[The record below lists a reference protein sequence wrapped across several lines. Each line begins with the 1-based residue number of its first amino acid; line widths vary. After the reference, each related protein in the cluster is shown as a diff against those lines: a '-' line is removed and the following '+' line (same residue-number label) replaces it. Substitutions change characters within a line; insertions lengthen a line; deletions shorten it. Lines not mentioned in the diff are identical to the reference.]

1 MEHNQNT
8 IANHQR
14 VIQIKFHDHSWIFHQ
29 LLKKLAFV
37 KRLFGQLGTG
47 FSGHCC
53 CREMTVTERF
63 KQEAMY
69 GLSAGSKKVA
79 VSRGSTVLPIQ
90 IASLSMYNYY
100 FTTYRKIPKISPGAY
115 IFQRPF
121 LRGLFFGGA
130 YIRRGLSTEGNF
142 LFKWGRIFT
151 IFAVFY
157 FVFEGKFQ
165 VQAPQGACIWRG
177 DLTEGFLHYDFGGL
191 IFGGA

>member
-14 VIQIKFHDHSWIFHQ
+14 VIQIKFHDHSWLFHQ
-29 LLKKLAFV
+29 LLKRLTFV
-37 KRLFGQLGTG
+37 KRLFWQLGTC

-53 CREMTVTERF
+53 CREVTVTERF

-121 LRGLFFGGA
+121 LRGLFLEELIFGGA
-130 YIRRGLSTEGNF
+130 YLRRKICISNEEGYLPF
-142 LFKWGRIFT
+142 LLCFT
-151 IFAVFY
+151 LYSRANS
-157 FVFEGKFQ
+157 KDK
-165 VQAPQGACIWRG
+165 PPR
-177 DLTEGFLHYDFGGL
+177 GL
-191 IFGGA
+191 IFGGVI

>member
-1 MEHNQNT
+1 MNGTQSKYHYQASMCHT
-8 IANHQR
+8 D
-14 VIQIKFHDHSWIFHQ
+14 QISWPF
-29 LLKKLAFV
+29 LVFSSVAKKLTFV
-37 KRLFGQLGTG
+37 KRLFWQLGTC

-53 CREMTVTERF
+53 CREVTVTERF

-121 LRGLFFGGA
+121 LRGLF
-130 YIRRGLSTEGNF
+130 LE
-142 LFKWGRIFT
+142 
-151 IFAVFY
+151 
-157 FVFEGKFQ
+157 
-165 VQAPQGACIWRG
+165 
-177 DLTEGFLHYDFGGL
+177 GL
-191 IFGGA
+191 IFGGAYLRREICISNEEGYLPFLLCFTLYSRANSKYKPPRGLIFGGAI

>member
-1 MEHNQNT
+1 MNIILLQQYEWNT
-8 IANHQR
+8 IK
-14 VIQIKFHDHSWIFHQ
+14 IP
-29 LLKKLAFV
+29 LLIINVSYRSNFMTILDFFFSCWKKLTFV
-37 KRLFGQLGTG
+37 KRLFGQLGTS

-79 VSRGSTVLPIQ
+79 ISRGSTVLPIQ

-121 LRGLFFGGA
+121 LRGLYLEGRFNGGFFALWFWGA
-130 YIRRGLSTEGNF
+130 YIWRGLFMEG
-142 LFKWGRIFT
+142 I
-151 IFAVFY
+151 
-157 FVFEGKFQ
+157 
-165 VQAPQGACIWRG
+165 
-177 DLTEGFLHYDFGGL
+177 
-191 IFGGA
+191 IFGILRYVEKV